1 MGFRF
6 KRVIKIMPGVK
17 VNVGKKGMSLSLGR
31 PGASVNINRNGTRR
45 TLGLPGT
52 GLSHSTYR
60 AHNTN
65 AGQRRPKPKRTRPI
79 ILFSV
84 ALVLVILFAIFG
96 GA

>member
-45 TLGLPGT
+45 TFGLPGT

-60 AHNTN
+60 AHNN
-65 AGQRRPKPKRTRPI
+65 AGQPRPRPKRTRPI
-79 ILFSV
+79 TLFSV
-84 ALVLVILFAIFG
+84 ALVLVILFAMFG

>member
-45 TLGLPGT
+45 TFGLPGT

-60 AHNTN
+60 AHNNT
-65 AGQRRPKPKRTRPI
+65 GQPKPKRTRPI

-84 ALVLVILFAIFG
+84 ALVLVILFAMFS